1 VLPHD
6 EQRVA
11 PDGAGVRRI
20 HHVGITVAQLD
31 RSLAF
36 YRDLLGLGV
45 LGISADE
52 DVGAIVGLPGARVR
66 VADLDAE
73 NGQIIELL
81 EYGSTSGDRSACG
94 PDTVG
99 SCHLSLQV
107 ADLRS
112 VLSRLAAGGVKPVG
126 EPAKLAGGGVWQDC
140 TVVYVRDPDGVF
152 VELIEKKAS
161 G

>member
-1 VLPHD
+1 MAHD
-6 EQRVA
+6 G
-11 PDGAGVRRI
+11 PGVRRI
-20 HHVGITVAQLD
+20 HHLGITVAQLD

-66 VADLDAE
+66 VADLDAQD
-73 NGQIIELL
+73 GQIIELL
-81 EYGSTSGDRSACG
+81 EYRSAGGDPSARG

-112 VLSRLAAGGVKPVG
+112 VLARLAAAGFMPVG
-126 EPAKLAGGGVWQDC
+126 EPAKLHGGVWQDC

-152 VELIEKKAS
+152 VELIEKDA
-161 G
+161 GGY

>member
-1 VLPHD
+1 M
-6 EQRVA
+6 
-11 PDGAGVRRI
+11 PDGDGVRRI
-20 HHVGITVAQLD
+20 HHFGITVAQLD
-31 RSLAF
+31 RSLVF
-36 YRDLLGLGV
+36 YRDLLEMGIIGL
-45 LGISADE
+45 SDDE

-66 VADLDAE
+66 VADLDAGS
-73 NGQIIELL
+73 GQIVELL
-81 EYGSTSGDRSACG
+81 EYRSGSGDPGAVG

-112 VLSRLAAGGVKPVG
+112 VLSRLASGGFTPVG
-126 EPAKLAGGGVWQDC
+126 EPAELPGEGAWQGC

-152 VELIEKKAS
+152 VELIERSAD